1 MLVHIAVFL
10 ATALLP
16 AVSVAAGPAND
27 YPTAARADYVIACM
41 ASNGQSHIVMEKCAC
56 SIDAIADRITYDDY
70 TAIETVK
77 VMADLPGERAGLFRS
92 SGWAK
97 DLMDRFRQAQVAAD
111 RQCF

>member
-1 MLVHIAVFL
+1 MPVRIVLVLAAIFL
-10 ATALLP
+10 GTAP
-16 AVSVAAGPAND
+16 AAAGPAND

-41 ASNGQSHIVMEKCAC
+41 AANGQSHIVMEKCAC

-77 VMADLPGERAGLFRS
+77 VMADLPGERAGIFRS